1 MIKKTDFLRLFIVT
15 IFFFTLFL
23 IVLLRLFYWQIIRGE
38 ELKNIGFSQSTE
50 SLAISAK
57 RGDIFSSDNFPIA
70 TNKTSYL
77 LYSNPRVLD
86 EKDTIAKKLA
96 LILGSSEASISAQL
110 SKELF
115 WVKLATSLPVEKKSA
130 VEDLKI
136 PGIGFQQQTERFYP
150 EASMAAHLVG
160 FVGKDTSGQDK
171 GYFGIEGFYND
182 LLSGR
187 MGKLYVV
194 RDALG
199 NKIVNDLREEKKIDG
214 RNVVLS
220 IDRTIQFIAQRRLKD
235 AIEKYGADGGS
246 VIAME
251 TKTGKILAMSSFP
264 SFDTQKYYNFDS
276 ETYKNPVISELYEP
290 GSTFKTLIMAAG
302 IDAGVV
308 KPDTKCD
315 ICSGPV
321 SIGEYSIK
329 TWDNKYFGNTTM
341 TDVIE
346 HSDNTGMV
354 FVGRKL
360 GVKNLLSYLS
370 RFGIGQRTGI
380 DLQGEV
386 TSALRGEKL
395 WYPIDLA
402 TATFGQGISLTS
414 LQLLNGV
421 NAIANG
427 GELMKPYVVT
437 KIITEDGR
445 IIEINPQVLRRAIS
459 SAAAKVMN
467 LLMVNAVE
475 NGEAKWTKLKDY
487 KVAGKTGTAQ
497 IPLAGHYDPNQTIAS
512 FVGFFP
518 AENPKVTM
526 LVLIKRPKTSIY
538 GAETAAPVFFSIA
551 RDILSYYNIAPTR

>member
-1 MIKKTDFLRLFIVT
+1 MIKKSVFFRLSIV
-15 IFFFTLFL
+15 IVFFFTLFL
-23 IVLLRLFYWQIIRGE
+23 IVLVRLFYWQIIRGE
-38 ELKNIGFSQSTE
+38 ELKNIGLSQSTD
-50 SLAISAK
+50 SLVISSK
-57 RGDIFSSDNFPIA
+57 RGDIFSADNYPIA

-77 LYSNPRVLD
+77 LYSNPRVLS
-86 EKDTIAKKLA
+86 EKDLVAKKLS
-96 LILGSSEASISAQL
+96 LILEIPEASISAQL
-110 SKELF
+110 SKQLF
-115 WVKLATSLPVEKKSA
+115 WVKLDNSIPAEKKTV

-136 PGIGFQQQTERFYP
+136 PGIGFQQQSERFYP

-160 FVGKDTSGQDK
+160 FVGKDTNGQDK

-187 MGKLYVV
+187 PGKIYVV

-214 RNVVLS
+214 RSVVLS
-220 IDRTIQFIAQRRLKD
+220 IDRTIQFIAQKRLKD
-235 AIEKYGADGGS
+235 SIEKYGADGGS
-246 VIAME
+246 AIAME

-276 ETYKNPVISELYEP
+276 ETYINPAISELYEP

-329 TWDNKYFGNTTM
+329 TWNNKYFGNITM

-370 RFGIGQRTGI
+370 RFGIGERTGI

-386 TSALRGEKL
+386 TSVLRSEKK

-402 TATFGQGISLTS
+402 TATFGQGISLTP
-414 LQLLNGV
+414 LQLINGV

-427 GELMKPYVVT
+427 GELMKPYIVT
-437 KIITEDGR
+437 KIITEEGR
-445 IIEINPQVLRRAIS
+445 IIEIKPQVLRKAVSR
-459 SAAAKVMN
+459 AAAKVMS

-497 IPLAGHYDPNQTIAS
+497 IPLAGHYDSTQTIAS

-518 AENPKVTM
+518 AEDPRVTM

-538 GAETAAPVFFSIA
+538 GAETAAPIFFSIA
-551 RDILSYYNIAPTR
+551 RDILNYYNIAPTR